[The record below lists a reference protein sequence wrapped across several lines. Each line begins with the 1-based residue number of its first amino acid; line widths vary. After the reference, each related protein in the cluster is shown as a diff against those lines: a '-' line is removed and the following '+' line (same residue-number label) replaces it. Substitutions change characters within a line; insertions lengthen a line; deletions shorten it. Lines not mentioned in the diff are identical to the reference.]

1 MLTKEDLQALSVMMD
16 QKLEPVHTEIKGI
29 QTEIKGMQTEI
40 KNIHT
45 EIKGIHT
52 EIEGIHTEIEG
63 MQTEIRGMQTEI
75 KGMQQRIT
83 AIELNIEN
91 EVGRNINLLV
101 ETFLPAAKK
110 YEMEVEKIEVMQT
123 EINVVKGVVKEHS
136 KILQNIS

>member
-1 MLTKEDLQALSVMMD
+1 M
-16 QKLEPVHTEIKGI
+16 
-29 QTEIKGMQTEI
+29 QTEIRGMQTEI
-40 KNIHT
+40 K
-45 EIKGIHT
+45 
-52 EIEGIHTEIEG
+52 
-63 MQTEIRGMQTEI
+63 GMQTEI